1 MGTKKEMELSTFGR
15 AYMHSDENFAL
26 MGLSSSAD
34 IARPKEKKWM
44 IMKMIKKK
52 GGKQEQM
59 TEFRRQRRGL
69 DIRRSLEFTFHNGGG
84 RRGSHINPIASRI
97 WLNIQHWHCKQPR
110 RISQAR
116 TKHHRRER
124 WRPGADQ
131 KYLAESPRYNPLR
144 HTALWTGWKDP
155 RGSRCSGRMDGARV
169 QRMKL
174 SCQWDLRKPEDD
186 RDGEWT
192 LRAQRY
198 CRAKRWRQRNVAEYL
213 GQVHRPPRT
222 LWLADIGIC
231 GKK

>member
-1 MGTKKEMELSTFGR
+1 
-15 AYMHSDENFAL
+15 
-26 MGLSSSAD
+26 
-34 IARPKEKKWM
+34 
-44 IMKMIKKK
+44 MKMIKKKKKK

-59 TEFRRQRRGL
+59 TEFRRQRREL
-69 DIRRSLEFTFHNGGG
+69 DIRRSLEFTFQNGGG

-198 CRAKRWRQRNVAEYL
+198 CRAKRWRQERSRVSGSSTPASPHALISRHWN
-213 GQVHRPPRT
+213 
-222 LWLADIGIC
+222 LWQKIKEMKEREREKNHVYI
-231 GKK
+231 